1 MTWIRPSVRTV
12 GLSGGA
18 GVLLVGVLV
27 ATPPAQAAPAL
38 PSAAGDAGPQV
49 ATAVA
54 AELGDRSAGAY
65 RDPASGRMVVTVTDQ
80 AAARI
85 VRSTGAVAR
94 LVAHGRAD
102 LTRATNEL
110 DRSARIAG
118 TAWSID
124 PSTDQVVVTVDD
136 SVTAAQVNQIQAV
149 ANRSAGVVRIKHQAG
164 RLSTRISGGDAIYG
178 GQYRC
183 SLGFNV
189 QASDGSSYFLT
200 AGHCGNVAADWYA
213 DGGHSSHLGST
224 SASSFPGTD
233 YAIVRYDNGVSHPS
247 SVDLYNGS
255 SQPITGAGEAYV
267 GEGVTRSGSTSHVH
281 SGTVQA
287 VNATVNYAE
296 GTVYGL
302 IQTNVCAEG
311 GDSGGSL
318 FSGSTAVG
326 LTSGGSGNCT
336 SGGTTFFQ
344 PVTAALNAYGV
355 TIGGGG
361 GGGGGGRT
369 GRITGYGG
377 KCVDVS
383 GSNTANGTAIQ
394 LWDCNGTGAQN
405 WTIAGDG
412 SIQALGKCM
421 DVTYSGTTNGTK
433 VQLWDCNGTGA
444 QRWSITGAGDIV
456 NPQSNRCLDATDAS
470 SANGTRLQI
479 WDCHGGANQ
488 KWTTP

>member
-1 MTWIRPSVRTV
+1 
-12 GLSGGA
+12 
-18 GVLLVGVLV
+18 
-27 ATPPAQAAPAL
+27 
-38 PSAAGDAGPQV
+38 
-49 ATAVA
+49 
-54 AELGDRSAGAY
+54 
-65 RDPASGRMVVTVTDQ
+65 
-80 AAARI
+80 
-85 VRSTGAVAR
+85 
-94 LVAHGRAD
+94 
-102 LTRATNEL
+102 
-110 DRSARIAG
+110 
-118 TAWSID
+118 
-124 PSTDQVVVTVDD
+124 
-136 SVTAAQVNQIQAV
+136 
-149 ANRSAGVVRIKHQAG
+149 
-164 RLSTRISGGDAIYG
+164 
-178 GQYRC
+178 
-183 SLGFNV
+183 
-189 QASDGSSYFLT
+189 
-200 AGHCGNVAADWYA
+200 
-213 DGGHSSHLGST
+213 
-224 SASSFPGTD
+224 
-233 YAIVRYDNGVSHPS
+233 
-247 SVDLYNGS
+247 
-255 SQPITGAGEAYV
+255 
-267 GEGVTRSGSTSHVH
+267 VH

-318 FSGSTAVG
+318 FSGTAAVG

-355 TIGGGG
+355 TI

-456 NPQSNRCLDATDAS
+456 NPQSNRCLDATGAS